1 MEWFDE
7 YIQGYG
13 IRDYLAEVVGES
25 EDFRETVKSNIG
37 QLPIERALVLQG
49 LSTISLQIEA
59 FMNLLIASMEGQA
72 NHADLILE
80 QLGAGR
86 KPGASA
92 MEWFEDYT
100 DGTDDYFSKVSEE
113 SSGFTMSVESN
124 LDQSPKEQALV
135 LQGLS
140 TISRQ
145 IGPLIDLLAGSME
158 GQARHNDAIIEQLQ
172 RGRRADEDDRGEK

>member
-1 MEWFDE
+1 M
-7 YIQGYG
+7 
-13 IRDYLAEVVGES
+13 
-25 EDFRETVKSNIG
+25 
-37 QLPIERALVLQG
+37 
-49 LSTISLQIEA
+49 
-59 FMNLLIASMEGQA
+59 
-72 NHADLILE
+72 
-80 QLGAGR
+80 
-86 KPGASA
+86 
-92 MEWFEDYT
+92 
-100 DGTDDYFSKVSEE
+100 DDYFSKVSEE

-158 GQARHNDAIIEQLQ
+158 GQARHTDAIIEQLQ